1 MDSLTTLVNPT
12 ELPDRYAHTVLC
24 FDRDSLTNADL
35 RVRDGRAVLYTI
47 RTLGRSFSRT
57 ELSKNFDG
65 SEAPVVM
72 ATIERNEILPN
83 TIKFRGSPS
92 MRMRKWLKHK
102 TFTVSCVNHRLA
114 ASDGVQVGAVF

>member
-1 MDSLTTLVNPT
+1 
-12 ELPDRYAHTVLC
+12 
-24 FDRDSLTNADL
+24 
-35 RVRDGRAVLYTI
+35 
-47 RTLGRSFSRT
+47 
-57 ELSKNFDG
+57 
-65 SEAPVVM
+65 M
-72 ATIERNEILPN
+72 ATIERNEILPD